1 MSYEK
6 ELADKGELC
15 CQYCGVQFA
24 PYDFQTVL
32 GKWYVFHERAA
43 GKETY
48 GVAAGFEGSTP
59 TGSGSYSVEKGQRLF
74 KYLREKGY
82 RHQCFS
88 CFANYNDSTTV
99 QSVALELAGD
109 GVIVNPKH
117 EVMLFA
123 D

>member
-6 ELADKGELC
+6 ELAAKGELC
-15 CQYCGVQFA
+15 CQYCGIQFA

-43 GKETY
+43 GTETFSI
-48 GVAAGFEGSTP
+48 AAGFEGKMA
-59 TGSGSYSVEKGQRLF
+59 TGSVGYSITKGERLF

-82 RHQCFS
+82 RHQCFG
-88 CFANYNDSTTV
+88 CFASSNDATTV
-99 QSVALELAGD
+99 RSVALELAGD
-109 GVIVNPKH
+109 GAIINAKN